1 MGTPVER
8 AVMLTEA
15 PELAPSGGADATSG
29 AGGREPRPRRRRTSS
44 IADRAW
50 AAWRVQALARIEELR
65 YQFVRMGFDAN
76 GGRPDGAAAADHPA
90 PSAVTKVTVQ
100 HIAGTLDRAE
110 LRARGGW
117 WPPWR
122 AVANALTGGD
132 VEYVWRTIHAA
143 DVELLRIADP
153 ADLAGRSAEIDATT
167 TRYLPATDSRRED
180 LHRRFI
186 QGKGVLT
193 RADSAAA
200 VAAYQ
205 AALAEFDSQQRR
217 VRSFRN
223 VLLATTLVM
232 AGAVIVLALLAARW
246 PNALDLCAVRNQCP
260 TGAHREGP
268 TGGDVILVEL
278 LGAAA
283 AMLIGATSLARV
295 RGTATPYAVP
305 MVTALLK
312 VPTGALTAV
321 LGLSLILADVV
332 PGVRLTTSGQVV
344 AWAIVLGAGQ
354 QTFTQLV
361 DRQAQAVLNN
371 VGSSDKAS
379 PQNQ

>member
-1 MGTPVER
+1 
-8 AVMLTEA
+8 
-15 PELAPSGGADATSG
+15 
-29 AGGREPRPRRRRTSS
+29 
-44 IADRAW
+44 
-50 AAWRVQALARIEELR
+50 
-65 YQFVRMGFDAN
+65 MGFDAN
-76 GGRPDGAAAADHPA
+76 GERLAGNTSADGAVADG
-90 PSAVTKVTVQ
+90 VTEFTMR
-100 HIAGTLDRAE
+100 HISKTLCQAEERAC
-110 LRARGGW
+110 GGW

-122 AVANALTGGD
+122 AAANALTGGD

-143 DVELLRIADP
+143 DVELLRVADM
-153 ADLAGRSAEIDATT
+153 ATLKGRSAEIDATT
-167 TRYLPATDSRRED
+167 TRYLPASDSRRED

-186 QGKGVLT
+186 QGKGVLGDG
-193 RADSAAA
+193 DSDRAAA

-205 AALAEFDSQQRR
+205 AALAEYDSQQRR

-223 VLLATTLVM
+223 VLLAATFVM

-246 PNALDLCAVRNQCP
+246 PNALDLCAAQKHCP
-260 TGAHREGP
+260 TGAHQAGP
-268 TGGDVILVEL
+268 TGGDVVLVEL

-332 PGVRLTTSGQVV
+332 PGVQLTTSGQVV

-361 DRQAQAVLNN
+361 DRQAQTVLNN
-371 VGSSDKAS
+371 VGSADKAS